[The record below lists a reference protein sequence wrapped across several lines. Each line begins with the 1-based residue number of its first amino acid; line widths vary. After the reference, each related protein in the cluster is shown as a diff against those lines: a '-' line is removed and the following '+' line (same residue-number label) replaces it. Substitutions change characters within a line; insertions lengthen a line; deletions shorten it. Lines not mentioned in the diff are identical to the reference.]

1 MSFGNLGRW
10 WVGGAMFVSL
20 AGAPVW
26 VAPGFA
32 QALRQGMFVKAE
44 HPTQG
49 TAKIVTAGGK
59 TFVEFDQKF
68 KTDAGPD
75 LQVILY
81 RQATVPIGGLKAE
94 DYVTLGKLQKTQ
106 GPQRYAIPAN
116 VDVSRYQSVAVWC
129 RQFNATFGFA
139 KL

>member
-1 MSFGNLGRW
+1 MISKSLTRW
-10 WVGGAMFVSL
+10 LVGGAMLLCLGGVP
-20 AGAPVW
+20 AGMG
-26 VAPGFA
+26 PGLA
-32 QALRQGMFVKAE
+32 QARRQGMFVKAE

-49 TAKIVTAGGK
+49 TAKIVSDRGK
-59 TFVEFDQKF
+59 TFIEFDQKF

-75 LQVILY
+75 LVVILY
-81 RQATVPIGGLKAE
+81 RRESVPIGGLKAA

-106 GPQRYAIPAN
+106 GQQRYAVPAS
-116 VDVSRYQSVAVWC
+116 VDVSQYQSVAVWC

>member
-1 MSFGNLGRW
+1 MVMNFGNLGRW

-20 AGAPVW
+20 AGAPV
-26 VAPGFA
+26 FA

-49 TAKIVTAGGK
+49 TAKIVTEGGK
-59 TFVEFDQKF
+59 TFIEFDQKF

-81 RQATVPIGGLKAE
+81 RQATVPISGLKAQ
-94 DYVTLGKLQKTQ
+94 DYVTLGKLQNTQ
-106 GPQRYAIPAN
+106 GPQRYAIPTH
-116 VDVSRYQSVAVWC
+116 VDVNQYQAVAVWC

>member
-1 MSFGNLGRW
+1 
-10 WVGGAMFVSL
+10 
-20 AGAPVW
+20 
-26 VAPGFA
+26 
-32 QALRQGMFVKAE
+32 VKAE

-81 RQATVPIGGLKAE
+81 RQATVPISGLKAQ

-106 GPQRYAIPAN
+106 GQQRYAIPAN
-116 VDVSRYQSVAVWC
+116 VDVSRYQSVAVWS
-129 RQFNATFGFA
+129 RQLNATFGFA

>member
-1 MSFGNLGRW
+1 MLISRW
-10 WVGGAMFVSL
+10 LVGGAMFVSL
-20 AGAPVW
+20 AGAPVFM
-26 VAPGFA
+26 APGFA
-32 QALRQGMFVKAE
+32 QALRQGTFVKAE

-49 TAKIVTAGGK
+49 TAKVVSDGGK
-59 TFVEFDQKF
+59 TFIEFDQKF

-81 RQATVPIGGLKAE
+81 RRGSVPIGGLKAQ

-106 GPQRYAIPAN
+106 GQQRYAIPAN
-116 VDVSRYQSVAVWC
+116 VDVSQYQSIAVWC

>member
-10 WVGGAMFVSL
+10 LIGGAMAVSL
-20 AGAPVW
+20 AGAP
-26 VAPGFA
+26 GFT

-59 TFVEFDQKF
+59 TFIEFDQKF

-81 RQATVPIGGLKAE
+81 RQATVPISGLQAQ

-106 GPQRYAIPAN
+106 GFQRYAIPAG

>member
-1 MSFGNLGRW
+1 MISGTLGRW
-10 WVGGAMFVSL
+10 LVGGAMLISL
-20 AGAPVW
+20 GGAPVG
-26 VAPGFA
+26 VTPGFA
-32 QALRQGMFVKAE
+32 QATRQGMFVKAE

-49 TAKIVTAGGK
+49 TAKIVSEAGK
-59 TFVEFDQKF
+59 TFIEFDQKF

-75 LQVILY
+75 LVVILY
-81 RQATVPIGGLKAE
+81 RQGTVPIGGLQAQ
-94 DYVTLGKLQKTQ
+94 DYVNLGRLQKTQ
-106 GPQRYAIPAN
+106 GQQRYAVPAN